1 MSNMYTL
8 KDING
13 GDHRLGNAYEQELE
27 EKIRSVTAFNSEI
40 NDLTE
45 RLIKTLK
52 REGTLAQKASF
63 VDKIKIISLEV
74 KVRELEG
81 KLEDSK
87 PDLIFHN
94 LNEVGETIEDLT
106 QTNPKVIDS
115 LRLELE
121 RVKGDLNS
129 KEYTI
134 EYWVNDN
141 LKPLVYKLGFENKV
155 MELDKRFARENIL
168 EDLQELLPQNEMVL
182 KSGVPTE
189 TISQVESLP
198 NQFVHSRPT
207 NSEKYILKE
216 EGVKQLGGAEAGSLI
231 SPLITYSFLTL
242 LLIAI
247 IWFIVKKIQNWWSA
261 KSKEKGRYPTHKKY
275 INREE
280 VSDRTG
286 IIPNYLPYEYWC
298 KRDFSE
304 SSLDVN

>member
-121 RVKGDLNS
+121 RHDSSQKLPD
-129 KEYTI
+129 
-134 EYWVNDN
+134 WVNDN